1 MLGPVD
7 DSKSTPY
14 ERLGGAEAVR
24 ELVDRFYDYMD
35 TLPEAREIRAM
46 HPDDLSES
54 RDKLA
59 MFLTGWLG
67 GPPIY
72 MEKRGHPRLR
82 MRHFPFAIDNSAR
95 DAWMECMN
103 RAINDCV
110 GDALLREM
118 LGSAFTRMATH
129 LRNVDEDPRQPGR

>member
-1 MLGPVD
+1 MD
-7 DSKSTPY
+7 DNNSTPY
-14 ERLGGAEAVR
+14 ERIGGAEAVR

-35 TLPEAREIRAM
+35 TLPLAREIRAM

-67 GPPIY
+67 GPPVY
-72 MEKRGHPRLR
+72 MERRGHPRLR
-82 MRHFPFAIDNSAR
+82 MRHFPFAIGNDAR

-103 RAINDCV
+103 RAMNDCV

-118 LGSAFTRMATH
+118 LGAAFTRMASH
-129 LRNVDEDPRQPGR
+129 LRNLNEE